1 MTTTTILVTAIPTS
15 ARGRVRAFIKAQ
27 PGFEAFCHKLGVE
40 SRAALNSQLLEFALQ
55 NGLMPQVQAII
66 NSSTGTSTMGT
77 PVKSPV
83 TASEE
88 FAAKVA
94 SRTPVIH
101 HDVEAGDDFAG
112 AMRIERE
119 KEEAAKAAA
128 IQPTNAEEATRMPVA
143 PYDAELILKSVDQF
157 LSPLVRK
164 ELAAALLPV
173 VAAANKP
180 AEVVEKTVTVEVP
193 SMPQTPAGAAPFA
206 LRTGGKVEVSKL
218 FGVKTSNAYG
228 KMPITLWNSH
238 GAAPALDPYYVVN
251 LANMALLATAA
262 EHETNVWLVGPGG
275 SGKTTLPEQFCAFT
289 GRPFV
294 KITFTRQTEVG
305 EVVGNTGFR
314 EGKTFWEDG
323 ALIAAMRRPGTVIL
337 FDELTIAPAGV
348 QAIVQ
353 AVTDDHRSYTIH
365 ATGEVV
371 KAAPGVV
378 FVVADNTNGTGDE
391 TGQYAGTNQ
400 SNAALVNRFKRMI
413 RVDYMTRGQE
423 VAALVNHT
431 RVSEAAAGHVV
442 DFFSR
447 ARKLPDM
454 EGAVLSL
461 RQMTGFVNTV
471 KDGFSSKMA
480 FEVAIL
486 NKLAS
491 TERAVIEALA
501 TLEWNQQFE
510 TLLNGSPTAV
520 EPAMAGPSDSR
531 AAQAFDDEVTASLN
545 R

>member
-1 MTTTTILVTAIPTS
+1 MTTIAITIPTS
-15 ARGRVRAFIKAQ
+15 ARGAVRAFVKGHHGFAAWCIASGIDSRDVKNAQLIEYAEKA
-27 PGFEAFCHKLGVE
+27 G
-40 SRAALNSQLLEFALQ
+40 
-55 NGLMPQVQAII
+55 II
-66 NSSTGTSTMGT
+66 EQ
-77 PVKSPV
+77 VKSIIAGAPV
-83 TASEE
+83 VVATVH
-88 FAAKVA
+88 AAPVA
-94 SRTPVIH
+94 VPTVPVI
-101 HDVEAGDDFAG
+101 EA
-112 AMRIERE
+112 EQ
-119 KEEAAKAAA
+119 A
-128 IQPTNAEEATRMPVA
+128 IQPTSHEEANRMSLPA
-143 PYDAELILKSVDQF
+143 SPYAIDTILSSVDKF

-164 ELAAALLPV
+164 ELSGALAPV
-173 VAAANKP
+173 VEAANKP
-180 AEVVEKTVTVEVP
+180 ASTVTVEVEKIVEKLVEVP
-193 SMPQTPAGAAPFA
+193 AAPVAPQGAAPYA
-206 LRTGGKVEVSKL
+206 VKTGGRVEVSKL

-228 KMPITLWNSH
+228 KAPISLWNAH
-238 GAAPALDPYYVVN
+238 GIAPALDPFYVVD

-294 KITFTRQTEVG
+294 KIGFTKQTEVG

-314 EGKTFWEDG
+314 DGKTTWEDG

-353 AVTDDHRSYTIH
+353 GVTDDHRSYTIH

-378 FVVADNTNGTGDE
+378 FVVADNTNGCGDE

-413 RVDYMTRGQE
+413 RVDYMSRGQE